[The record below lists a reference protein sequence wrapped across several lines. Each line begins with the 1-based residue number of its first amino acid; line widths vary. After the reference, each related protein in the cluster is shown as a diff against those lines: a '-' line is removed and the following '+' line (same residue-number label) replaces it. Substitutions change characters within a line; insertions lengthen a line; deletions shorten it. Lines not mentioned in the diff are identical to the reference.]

1 MDTNQSRGPKGKILA
16 LRGII
21 RRVTPNIYETKHEN
35 SSHIANGPLVQW
47 HWPHCSKAF
56 VWKVHVPISSPTRC
70 SVGKRSLVIVAG
82 LQPEAHVGRVRTH
95 D

>member
-47 HWPHCSKAF
+47 H
-56 VWKVHVPISSPTRC
+56 
-70 SVGKRSLVIVAG
+70 
-82 LQPEAHVGRVRTH
+82 
-95 D
+95 